1 VQTTTTASARS
12 LLTTIYVSSEVDEV
26 IKKIK
31 PDYLRDDVK
40 QHAFLTLFEKD
51 EAFIL
56 DLHERDKLRNYVV
69 KVIYNTANFNEGKF
83 QREQR
88 RSTEIPCSFELEI
101 DGDKPLDVQGLK
113 IYDHVINGARDDENA
128 MDYEA
133 LVESCPV
140 ILDKIYWYNRTILK
154 MYSELGT
161 YRAVAKQVGIPVMSV
176 FEAVKAARKEAKKLL
191 WE

>member
-31 PDYLRDDVK
+31 PNYLRDDVK

-88 RSTEIPCSFELEI
+88 RSTEIPCSFETDQET
-101 DGDKPLDVQGLK
+101 DRPLDVHALK
-113 IYDHVINGARDDENA
+113 IYDHICNGARDDENA

-140 ILDKIYWYNRTILK
+140 ILDELYWYDKAILK
-154 MYSELGT
+154 LYAEHGS
-161 YRAVAKQVGIPVMSV
+161 YRKVAKVTGIPFRSIGESV
-176 FEAVKAARKEAKKLL
+176 NRAQAAAKKLL
-191 WE
+191 WA